1 MSASETEAGG
11 ADGRIEPRAFF
22 ALMITV
28 VLWGSA
34 FAGIRAVLG
43 EYSPGE
49 LALLR
54 FVVASA
60 ALGLYAAAARMPLPR
75 RRDLPKILLLGLLG
89 VTIYHLGLNYGEV
102 TVSAGAASLL
112 ISAVPIFTALLATAF
127 LKERL
132 RLAGWVGILVSF
144 VGVALVALGE
154 GEGLSFDPRAVLVLL
169 AAVSGAHYFVLQKPL
184 LRRYG
189 ALRLT
194 TYAIWAGTVPLL
206 VFLPGMLRSLG
217 TASAAATVSVAYLG
231 VFPAA
236 IAYLT
241 WNYAL
246 ARSPASLVASF
257 LYLPPV
263 FTILI
268 AWVWIGEL
276 PTFLTVLGGAVA
288 VLGVFVVNTRGRPVP

>member
-1 MSASETEAGG
+1 
-11 ADGRIEPRAFF
+11 PR
-22 ALMITV
+22 
-28 VLWGSA
+28 
-34 FAGIRAVLG
+34 
-43 EYSPGE
+43 P
-49 LALLR
+49 
-54 FVVASA
+54 
-60 ALGLYAAAARMPLPR
+60 
-75 RRDLPKILLLGLLG
+75 RDLPKIFLLGLLG
-89 VTIYHLGLNYGEV
+89 VTVYHLGLNYGEV
-102 TVSAGAASLL
+102 TVSAGAASLM
-112 ISAVPIFTALLATAF
+112 IAVVPMFTALLAIVF

-132 RLAGWVGILVSF
+132 RVLGWIGILVSF
-144 VGVALVALGE
+144 FGVALVALGE

-184 LRRYG
+184 LRVYG

-194 TYAIWAGTVPLL
+194 TFAIWAGTLPLL
-206 VFLPGMLRSLG
+206 VFLPGMFRSLG
-217 TASAAATVSVAYLG
+217 TASAAATISVAYLG

-236 IAYLT
+236 IAYVT

-276 PTFLTVLGGAVA
+276 PTALTLFGGAVA
-288 VLGVFVVNTRGRPVP
+288 VLGVFIVNTRGRPVARSS

>member
-1 MSASETEAGG
+1 MNAGAEVPSDSG
-11 ADGRIEPRAFF
+11 GIGHRALL
-22 ALMITV
+22 ALGVTV
-28 VLWGSA
+28 VLWASA

-43 EYSPGE
+43 QYSPGE

-54 FVVASA
+54 FLVASA
-60 ALGLYAAAARMPLPR
+60 ALGVYAAASRMPLPR
-75 RRDLPKILLLGLLG
+75 RHDLPKILLLGLLG

-102 TVSAGAASLL
+102 TVTAGAASLM
-112 ISAVPIFTALLATAF
+112 IAAVPIFTALLAVAF

-132 RLAGWVGILVSF
+132 RPVGWAGILVSF
-144 VGVALVALGE
+144 AGVALVSLGE
-154 GEGLSFDPRAVLVLL
+154 GEGVGFDPRAVLVLL

-184 LRRYG
+184 LRVYG
-189 ALRLT
+189 SLRLT

-206 VFLPGMLRSLG
+206 VFLPGTLRSVG
-217 TASAAATVSVAYLG
+217 TASFAATISVVYLG

-263 FTILI
+263 LTILI

-276 PTFLTVLGGAVA
+276 PTALTVVGGAVA
-288 VLGVFVVNTRGRPVP
+288 VLGVFVVNTRGRPAR